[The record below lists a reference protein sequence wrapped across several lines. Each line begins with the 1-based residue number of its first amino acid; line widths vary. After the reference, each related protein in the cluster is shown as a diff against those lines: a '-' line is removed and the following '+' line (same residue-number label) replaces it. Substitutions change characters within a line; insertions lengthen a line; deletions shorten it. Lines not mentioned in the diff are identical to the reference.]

1 MSSFGGFNSDGQQQG
16 TMSEIN
22 MIPLIDV
29 MLVLLIIFIITAP
42 LMTHAIKIDV
52 PQVSSQPAEQ
62 EPDSV
67 DLAIRATGEMFW
79 NSEPLEMSELR
90 QKMAELV
97 ELQQDKPVNLRI
109 RAESDTYYE
118 DVAQVMAAARLAGVK
133 RLGFITSPEPTAAAT
148 TDTSDS
154 AEAAAAPTTT
164 AEPAQQPSAATAT
177 SDVVAPTN
185 QAAASPN

>member
-79 NSEPLEMSELR
+79 NSEPLEMSDLR

-177 SDVVAPTN
+177 SNVVAPTN